1 MPRLRHR
8 RRVADEVPPFA
19 VPPTERGVLQVCHP
33 EWRGVRASALAFRDP
48 IIESTD
54 LDQLVGHVPSM
65 VDAGVRLVVI
75 QGWPPN
81 ADGFARAAARAG
93 LVVAALSHS
102 APSQHGVDAAEA
114 EALAA
119 VFGLRS
125 EGVIDRVATVKA
137 GVSEAFASLG
147 QPVVHVPNRVPIVDH
162 VTAPPL
168 GGGIHAGVFLFP
180 MWRKNVTTQL
190 LATSILGWTAH
201 VMADPGVAYLSGDR
215 FVVHGELARDE
226 FLPLMASMDIV
237 LNVTLSECHPMMP
250 MEAYAMGVP
259 CLMSRTSDLFV
270 DNDELYALTTVDR
283 ADEPSAVATAARRLI
298 DNRDRVVPMAQREL
312 VRIDERA
319 AAAWHAFTDPNADV
333 RGP

>member
-8 RRVADEVPPFA
+8 RRVADEASPFA
-19 VPPTERGVLQVCHP
+19 VPPTGRGVLQVCHP

-54 LDQLVGHVPSM
+54 LDLLVEHVSSM
-65 VDAGVRLVVI
+65 VEAGVRLVVI

-81 ADGFARAAARAG
+81 ADGFARAATRAG
-93 LVVAALSHS
+93 LIVAALSHS

-125 EGVIDRVATVKA
+125 EGVIDRIGTVKA

-162 VTAPPL
+162 VTSPPL
-168 GGGIHAGVFLFP
+168 GEGINAGVFLFP

-201 VMADPGVAYLSGDR
+201 VMADPGVAYLGGDR

-259 CLMSRTSDLFV
+259 CLMSRTSDLFM
-270 DNDELYALTTVDR
+270 DNDELYDLTTVDR
-283 ADEPSAVATAARRLI
+283 ADEPSAVATAAQRLI
-298 DNRDRVVPMAQREL
+298 DNSDRVVPMAQREL
-312 VRIDERA
+312 ARIDERA
-319 AAAWHAFTDPNADV
+319 AAAWHAFTDPVADG
-333 RGP
+333 RDP